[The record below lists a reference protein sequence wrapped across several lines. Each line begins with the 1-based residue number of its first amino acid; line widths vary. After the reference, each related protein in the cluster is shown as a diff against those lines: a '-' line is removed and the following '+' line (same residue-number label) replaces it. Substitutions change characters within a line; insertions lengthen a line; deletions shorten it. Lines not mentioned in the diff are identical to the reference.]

1 AADRGAVE
9 RAFKLL
15 SAGSIHPYGPF
26 AYVTHFFT
34 AHAPTPIVVVTDVRH
49 WTVVATRKHLP
60 SLGAPKLGDFSKLSS
75 AWASLLGS
83 AKPSIDYSQP
93 SEEPTQQ
100 CQHKEETRETRE
112 EQDECCKNDHLG
124 SGPDGDVSPVAFIPR
139 NFLANFDFSKLD
151 ASSFTPPKK
160 QQKPL
165 SLSPSREE
173 VNSTTSSPLSDASLG
188 CFSPSS
194 ADEDHST
201 APSSPQLDRP
211 FHQELEEILILSNE
225 STSPKPSK
233 KHKGRKH
240 TRQRQSAPG
249 SIKIPPH
256 LRQSYVD
263 ELAKAERFLA
273 ENECF
278 IEPLQRLNYSTVHA
292 GQSKYSRGFAGEKKA
307 PWFCP
312 IPFPPLSRL
321 NFDWSD
327 FWESPHPLLSTD
339 TGSINPVYIS
349 TNDSKCRLIL
359 GRLGIEFTR
368 DALLGAPN
376 DDTNKGIHI
385 FVDMSNIVIGFQDQ
399 LKRLRGINVNTRLA
413 EPPFFFQGL
422 ALILERGRAVAKR
435 VVAGSTSNPHE
446 PLTWPLYLNE
456 ARGLGYEMNI
466 LHRVIKPLTQRHPA
480 RGPKQLRNTSDF
492 WASSAINSSEDE
504 LEAQIQLEYSVG
516 LRKKGEQAVDEILHL
531 KMCESII
538 DSEPSTMVLAT
549 GDGAAAEFSAGFVA
563 QAERALAKGWHIELV
578 TWKGNISST
587 WQRLFDAKKWQ
598 KQLRLIHL
606 DWYAE
611 ELLAGIRES

>member
-1 AADRGAVE
+1 MNDNTVAP
-9 RAFKLL
+9 
-15 SAGSIHPYGPF
+15 GSPQ
-26 AYVTHFFT
+26 
-34 AHAPTPIVVVTDVRH
+34 
-49 WTVVATRKHLP
+49 
-60 SLGAPKLGDFSKLSS
+60 LGAPKLGDFSKLSA
-75 AWASLLGS
+75 AWTNLLGS
-83 AKPSIDYSQP
+83 GKSSSDYSQTFDN
-93 SEEPTQQ
+93 PTQQ
-100 CQHKEETRETRE
+100 CQTKEEPRE
-112 EQDECCKNDHLG
+112 EQDECCDNDPVSG
-124 SGPDGDVSPVAFIPR
+124 SDGDVSTVAFIPR
-139 NFLANFDFSKLD
+139 DFLANFDFSKLD

-173 VNSTTSSPLSDASLG
+173 IDSTTSSPLSDASLG

-194 ADEDHST
+194 SADEDHST

-211 FHQELEEILILSNE
+211 LQQELEEILILSNE
-225 STSPKPSK
+225 STIPKVSK
-233 KHKGRKH
+233 KQKGRKH
-240 TRQRQSAPG
+240 TRQRQPDPG
-249 SIKIPPH
+249 PFKIPPH
-256 LRQSYVD
+256 LRKSYAE

-312 IPFPPLSRL
+312 IPFPPLSRQNL
-321 NFDWSD
+321 DWNE
-327 FWESPHPLLSTD
+327 FWQSPHPLLSTD
-339 TGSINPVYIS
+339 TGCINPVYIS
-349 TNDSKCRLIL
+349 TNDAKCRLIL
-359 GRLGIEFTR
+359 GRLGIEFTK
-368 DALLGAPN
+368 DALLGSPN
-376 DDTNKGIHI
+376 DDTNNGVHI

-399 LKRLRGINVNTRLA
+399 LKRLRGININTRLP

-456 ARGLGYEMNI
+456 ARSLGYEMNI
-466 LHRVIKPLTQRHPA
+466 LHRVIKPLTQRYPA
-480 RGPKQLRNTSDF
+480 RGPKQALNTNDF

-578 TWKGNISST
+578 TWKGNISSA
-587 WQRLFDAKKWQ
+587 WQRLFDSTKWQ

-611 ELLAGIRES
+611 ELLAGIREF

>member
-1 AADRGAVE
+1 MNDNTVAP
-9 RAFKLL
+9 
-15 SAGSIHPYGPF
+15 GSPQ
-26 AYVTHFFT
+26 
-34 AHAPTPIVVVTDVRH
+34 
-49 WTVVATRKHLP
+49 
-60 SLGAPKLGDFSKLSS
+60 LGAPKLGDFSKLSA
-75 AWASLLGS
+75 AWTTLLGS
-83 AKPSIDYSQP
+83 GKSSSNCSQP
-93 SEEPTQQ
+93 SEKPTQQ
-100 CQHKEETRETRE
+100 CQHKQEPRETRE
-112 EQDECCKNDHLG
+112 EQHERCNNGHLG
-124 SGPDGDVSPVAFIPR
+124 SGSDEDVNPVAFIPR
-139 NFLANFDFSKLD
+139 DFLANFDFSKLD
-151 ASSFTPPKK
+151 ASSLTTPKK
-160 QQKPL
+160 QEKL
-165 SLSPSREE
+165 VSLSPSREE
-173 VNSTTSSPLSDASLG
+173 IYSTTSSPLSDASLG
-188 CFSPSS
+188 CFSPSF
-194 ADEDHST
+194 ADEEHST

-211 FHQELEEILILSNE
+211 FQQELEEIIILSTE
-225 STSPKPSK
+225 SATPKPPK
-233 KHKGRKH
+233 KQKGRKH
-240 TRQRQSAPG
+240 ARQRQPVSGPFE
-249 SIKIPPH
+249 IPPN
-256 LRQSYVD
+256 LRKFYVE

-312 IPFPPLSRL
+312 IPFPPLSRQ
-321 NFDWSD
+321 NFDWNE
-327 FWESPHPLLSTD
+327 FWESPHPLLSTN
-339 TGSINPVYIS
+339 TGCINPVYIS
-349 TNDSKCRLIL
+349 TNDAKCRLIL
-359 GRLGIEFTR
+359 GRLGIEFTK

-376 DDTNKGIHI
+376 DDTNKGVHI

-399 LKRLRGINVNTRLA
+399 LKRLRGINVSTRLA
-413 EPPFFFQGL
+413 EPPFLFQGL

-456 ARGLGYEMNI
+456 ARNLGYEMNI
-466 LHRVIKPLTQRHPA
+466 LHRVIKPLIQRHPG
-480 RGPKQLRNTSDF
+480 RGPKQFRNTSDF

-578 TWKGNISST
+578 TWKGNISSA

-598 KQLRLIHL
+598 NQLRLIHL

>member
-1 AADRGAVE
+1 M
-9 RAFKLL
+9 
-15 SAGSIHPYGPF
+15 SAQ
-26 AYVTHFFT
+26 
-34 AHAPTPIVVVTDVRH
+34 APPPIVVVTDVRH
-49 WTVVATRKHLP
+49 WTVVATRKHPP
-60 SLGAPKLGDFSKLSS
+60 SVTILAYLAAQAELGAPKLGDFSKLSA
-75 AWASLLGS
+75 AWTTLLGS
-83 AKPSIDYSQP
+83 GKSSSNCSQP
-93 SEEPTQQ
+93 SEKPTQQ
-100 CQHKEETRETRE
+100 CQHKQEPRETRE
-112 EQDECCKNDHLG
+112 EQHERCNNGHLG
-124 SGPDGDVSPVAFIPR
+124 SGSDEDVNPVAFIPR
-139 NFLANFDFSKLD
+139 DFLANFDFSKLD
-151 ASSFTPPKK
+151 ASSLTTPKK
-160 QQKPL
+160 QEKL
-165 SLSPSREE
+165 VSLSPSREE
-173 VNSTTSSPLSDASLG
+173 IYSTTSSPLSDASLG
-188 CFSPSS
+188 CFSPSF
-194 ADEDHST
+194 ADEEHST

-211 FHQELEEILILSNE
+211 FQQELEEIIILSTE
-225 STSPKPSK
+225 SATPKPPK
-233 KHKGRKH
+233 KQKGRKH
-240 TRQRQSAPG
+240 ARQRQPVSGPFE
-249 SIKIPPH
+249 IPPN
-256 LRQSYVD
+256 LRKFYVE

-292 GQSKYSRGFAGEKKA
+292 G
-307 PWFCP
+307 C
-312 IPFPPLSRL
+312 
-321 NFDWSD
+321 
-327 FWESPHPLLSTD
+327 
-339 TGSINPVYIS
+339 INPVYIS
-349 TNDSKCRLIL
+349 TNDAKCRLIL
-359 GRLGIEFTR
+359 GRLGIEFTK

-376 DDTNKGIHI
+376 DDTNKGVHI

-413 EPPFFFQGL
+413 EPPFLFQGL

-456 ARGLGYEMNI
+456 ARNLGYEMNI
-466 LHRVIKPLTQRHPA
+466 LHRVIKPLIQRHPG
-480 RGPKQLRNTSDF
+480 RGPKQFRNTSDF

-578 TWKGNISST
+578 TWKGNISSA

-598 KQLRLIHL
+598 NQLRLIHL

>member
-1 AADRGAVE
+1 MNDNTVAP
-9 RAFKLL
+9 
-15 SAGSIHPYGPF
+15 GSPQ
-26 AYVTHFFT
+26 
-34 AHAPTPIVVVTDVRH
+34 
-49 WTVVATRKHLP
+49 
-60 SLGAPKLGDFSKLSS
+60 LGAPKLGDFSKLSS
-75 AWASLLGS
+75 AWATLLGS
-83 AKPSIDYSQP
+83 GKSSSDYLQP
-93 SEEPTQQ
+93 SEKPTQQ
-100 CQHKEETRETRE
+100 CQQKEEIPEIREK
-112 EQDECCKNDHLG
+112 QDESCNNDPG
-124 SGPDGDVSPVAFIPR
+124 SASNGDVSPVAFIPR
-139 NFLANFDFSKLD
+139 DFLANFDFSKLD
-151 ASSFTPPKK
+151 ASSFTPPKQ
-160 QQKPL
+160 QQKAV
-165 SLSPSREE
+165 SFSPCREE
-173 VNSTTSSPLSDASLG
+173 IDSTTSSPLSDASLG
-188 CFSPSS
+188 CFSLSS

-211 FHQELEEILILSNE
+211 IQQELEEISILSHE
-225 STSPKPSK
+225 PTTPKPSK
-233 KHKGRKH
+233 KQKGRKN
-240 TRQRQSAPG
+240 TRQRQAVTGPF
-249 SIKIPPH
+249 KIPPH
-256 LRQSYVD
+256 LRKSYAE
-263 ELAKAERFLA
+263 ELVKAERFLA

-278 IEPLQRLNYSTVHA
+278 IEPLQRLNYSTVHT

-312 IPFPPLSRL
+312 IPFPPLSRQ

-349 TNDSKCRLIL
+349 TNDAKCRLIL

-376 DDTNKGIHI
+376 DDTNKGVHI

-399 LKRLRGINVNTRLA
+399 LKRLRGININTRLA

-422 ALILERGRAVAKR
+422 ALVLERGRAVAKR

-456 ARGLGYEMNI
+456 ARSLGYEMNI
-466 LHRVIKPLTQRHPA
+466 LHRVIKPLTQRYPA

-492 WASSAINSSEDE
+492 WASSALNSSEDE

-578 TWKGNISST
+578 TWKGNISSA

-598 KQLRLIHL
+598 NQLRLIHL